1 MRMTFGAEMSVVSS
15 TVWIANRANACP
27 VVETLSEY
35 GFAVFSINPKQLD
48 RFRDRYSP
56 AGAKDDERD
65 AMVLADSLRTDR
77 HCFRRVQLAPA
88 GLIRLRELSR
98 LEESLGKERQRL
110 ENQLWDLARRY
121 YPQLLKL

>member
-56 AGAKDDERD
+56 AGAKDDSRD
-65 AMVLADSLRTDR
+65 AFVLADTLRTDH
-77 HCFRRVQLAPA
+77 HCFHAVRLDEPA
-88 GLIRLRELSR
+88 VVRLRERSR
-98 LEESLGKERQRL
+98 LDDDIRDEMRRVN
-110 ENQLWDLARRY
+110 NQLREQWHRFF
-121 YPQLLKL
+121 PQFM